1 MRMPTPQPAAM
12 VAALLLTLA
21 SGLARAGS
29 VDVSY
34 VEPERYADAG
44 RGIEAERVRDDLTR
58 LFQSL
63 GASLLPADQALHI
76 EVLDIDL
83 AGELRPMYR
92 TMQEVRVLRGR
103 ADWPRIQLRWTLSRG
118 EQVLDSGSATVSDLA
133 YLDHG
138 DRHAEGPLPYETR
151 MLTRWF
157 QQRFM
162 PKGSSAPAR

>member
-1 MRMPTPQPAAM
+1 MRMPNPQPAAV

-21 SGLARAGS
+21 TGLARAGS

-34 VEPERYADAG
+34 IESERYADAG
-44 RGIEAERVRDDLTR
+44 RGLDGERVRDDLTR

-63 GASLLPADQALHI
+63 GASLLPADQALHL

-83 AGELRPMYR
+83 AGELLPMYR
-92 TMQEVRVLRGR
+92 SMQEVRVLRGR

-118 EQVLDSGSATVSDLA
+118 DQVLDSGSATVSDMA

-138 DRHAEGPLPYETR
+138 ERHADGPLPYETR
-151 MLTRWF
+151 MLTQWF
-157 QQRFM
+157 RARF
-162 PKGSSAPAR
+162 APQTPTR

>member
-1 MRMPTPQPAAM
+1 MCMPKPKSAAAL
-12 VAALLLTLA
+12 AALLFTLA
-21 SGLARAGS
+21 AGLARAGS

-34 VEPERYADAG
+34 IAPERHADAG
-44 RGIEAERVRDDLTR
+44 RGLDAERVRDDLTR

-83 AGELRPMYR
+83 AGELLPMYR

-103 ADWPRIQLRWTLSRG
+103 ADWPRLQLRWTLSRG
-118 EQVLDSGSATVSDLA
+118 EQVIDSGSATVSDMA

-138 DRHAEGPLPYETR
+138 DRHADGPLPYETR
-151 MLTRWF
+151 MLTQWF
-157 QQRFM
+157 RARF
-162 PKGSSAPAR
+162 APQSPTR